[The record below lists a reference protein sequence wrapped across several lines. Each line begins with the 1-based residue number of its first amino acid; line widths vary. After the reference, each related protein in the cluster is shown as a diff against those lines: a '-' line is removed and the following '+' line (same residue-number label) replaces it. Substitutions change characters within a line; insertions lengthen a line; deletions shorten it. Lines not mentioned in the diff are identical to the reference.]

1 MQGLISGIKL
11 LMSWVCTPI
20 GLSVIA
26 ILVLLFIKDYYEYKK
41 SSYYSI
47 THNSYLSVNFDI
59 GKYGEYLTYKEL
71 KKYEHTGAKFL
82 FNAYIPKG
90 NDGTTEIDV
99 MMICSKGIFVFESK
113 NYSGWIF
120 GSEDQK
126 NWYQT
131 LRRGKGKSR
140 KEQFYNPIMQNQT
153 HIKYL
158 KELVGEN
165 ILMKSI
171 ITFSNRCTLKSIK
184 VKSNDVNVINRRYV
198 KKVVKKI
205 YSQTTEEILSVE
217 QIKEIYDKVY
227 PYTQVCEAVKVQHI
241 ADIQKNN
248 KLVEEVSIAENIENS
263 SLDNMKTVDEV
274 KDEVQNMKCPKC
286 GNELILR
293 TAKRGVNTGNKFYGC
308 SNYPKCKYVQEV
320 M

>member
-1 MQGLISGIKL
+1 
-11 LMSWVCTPI
+11 MSWVCTPI

-140 KEQFYNPIMQNQT
+140 KEHFYNPIMQNQT

-274 KDEVQNMKCPKC
+274 KDEAQNMKCPKC

>member
-82 FNAYIPKG
+82 FNAYIPKE

-140 KEQFYNPIMQNQT
+140 KEHFYNPIMQNQT

-248 KLVEEVSIAENIENS
+248 KLTEEVSIAGNIENS

-274 KDEVQNMKCPKC
+274 KDEAQNMKCPKC